1 MPVPK
6 RTEQALIRRRAIVN
20 AALDEF
26 LDKGF
31 AATRVEDV
39 ARRAGVA
46 KGTIYLNFKDKEDLF
61 AAILEQEIRPNIDTA
76 AIGPRRGETLAG
88 YADRVMV
95 PLLSLLIQSRRAA
108 VIRLLIGEAGRFPK
122 LAEVYFRL
130 IVEPGLSAMRGM
142 LREAAK
148 REELTDDMLLKFPH
162 LMVAPAIFSVVWTG
176 LFQSFSS
183 LDVEAMLRAY
193 YRHILTPPES
203 TRPLPQRRR
212 RSLK

>member
-1 MPVPK
+1 M
-6 RTEQALIRRRAIVN
+6 N

-61 AAILEQEIRPNIDTA
+61 AAIVEQEIRPNIDTA
-76 AIGPRRGETLAG
+76 ALGPRRGETLAG

-95 PLLSLLIQSRRAA
+95 PLLSLVIQSRRAA
-108 VIRLLIGEAGRFPK
+108 IIRLLIGEAGRFPK

-130 IVEPGLSAMRGM
+130 VVEPGLGAMRTM

-148 REELTDDMLLKFPH
+148 RNELSDDMLLKFPH
-162 LMVAPAIFSVVWTG
+162 LMIAPAIFSVVWTG
-176 LFQSFSS
+176 LFQNFSS

-193 YRHILTPPES
+193 YAHLLTPPEPNQPP
-203 TRPLPQRRR
+203 TVRGRRAA
-212 RSLK
+212 K